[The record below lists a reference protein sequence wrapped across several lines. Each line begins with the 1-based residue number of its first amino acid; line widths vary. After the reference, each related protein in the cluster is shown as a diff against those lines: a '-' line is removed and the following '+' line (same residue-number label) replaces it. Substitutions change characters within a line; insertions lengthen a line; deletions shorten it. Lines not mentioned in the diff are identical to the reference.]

1 MVIAS
6 KAVMIVLSCLAVAA
20 GGTAIVYYGTNI
32 GRAPVETKREAKA
45 EAGSMARP
53 EAKADVK
60 PVARSEAPKAEAKT
74 ETRTETKTEAKADNR
89 ADNKPE
95 ASAPRNPKVASAA
108 PDAPVAA
115 APPKSGNS
123 VVAALGE
130 AKNALADLPSAPPK
144 PVAED
149 SGPRFDVARVAEDGE
164 AVIAGRAA
172 PGARVELLRDGEKHD
187 TATADAS
194 GLFVMTPPK
203 LPPGNYK
210 LTLKSTAPDG
220 AVAQSKAEVPV
231 ALNAPVA
238 PARTDLAKAK
248 GPAKEATKDAAA
260 KDQPKEPAAA
270 KETAKDESPTGT
282 LALAAAPSTEKGPL
296 RPKADTGSLTASRVV
311 TRGDSLWMISR
322 RTYGDGA
329 AYALIYNANRDK
341 IHDPDRIYPGQTFV
355 LPRKGR

>member
-6 KAVMIVLSCLAVAA
+6 KAVIGALSCLAVAA
-20 GGTAIVYYGTNI
+20 GGTAFVYYGTDI
-32 GRAPVETKREAKA
+32 GRAPVDTKREAKA
-45 EAGSMARP
+45 EAGSMA
-53 EAKADVK
+53 KAEVK
-60 PVARSEAPKAEAKT
+60 PVAKA
-74 ETRTETKTEAKADNR
+74 ETKTEAKVDT
-89 ADNKPE
+89 KPD
-95 ASAPRNPKVASAA
+95 ASTPRNPQIASAA

-115 APPKSGNS
+115 QPPKSGS
-123 VVAALGE
+123 AAVAALGE
-130 AKNALADLPSAPPK
+130 AKSALADLPAAAPP

-149 SGPRFDVARVAEDGE
+149 SGPRFDVARVDEDGE

-172 PGARVELLRDGEKHD
+172 PGARVDLLRDGEKHD
-187 TATADAS
+187 TVTADAS

-220 AVAQSKAEVPV
+220 AVAQSKAGVPV
-231 ALNAPVA
+231 ALNAPPA
-238 PARTDLAKAK
+238 PGRADLAKAAQ
-248 GPAKEATKDAAA
+248 GPAK
-260 KDQPKEPAAA
+260 QAA
-270 KETAKDESPTGT
+270 KETTKESTAAKDESPTGA
-282 LALAAAPSTEKGPL
+282 LALAAAPPAEKGPL
-296 RPKADTGSLTASRVV
+296 RAKIDSTGSTASSRVV
-311 TRGDSLWMISR
+311 SRGDSLWMISR